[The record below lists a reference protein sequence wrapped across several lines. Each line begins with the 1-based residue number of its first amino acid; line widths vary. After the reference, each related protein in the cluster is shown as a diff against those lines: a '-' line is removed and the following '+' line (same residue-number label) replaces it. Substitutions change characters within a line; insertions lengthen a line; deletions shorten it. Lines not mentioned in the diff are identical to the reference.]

1 MTGCTVTRATE
12 HSDTFLLVA
21 GVENLCSSPGEVSI
35 AFISFACRR
44 GLRRV
49 VCLNELEE
57 NNNNNFHNE
66 TMKAIASR
74 GVPIDKC

>member
-1 MTGCTVTRATE
+1 MTGCTITRATE

-21 GVENLCSSPGEVSI
+21 GVENLCSTPGEVSI

-44 GLRRV
+44 GLRWV
-49 VCLNELEE
+49 AFLNELEE
-57 NNNNNFHNE
+57 NNNNFYNG

-74 GVPIDKC
+74 SVPIDKC

>member
-35 AFISFACRR
+35 AFISFSCRR
-44 GLRRV
+44 G
-49 VCLNELEE
+49 
-57 NNNNNFHNE
+57 
-66 TMKAIASR
+66 ASSG
-74 GVPIDKC
+74 GVSE